1 MPDKFFNLPTIND
14 GFLKLQ
20 KQIIIPMKHSLV
32 FLIQLLMLTAIS
44 CAAQNNHSAQ
54 NALAGTGTYL
64 ELQKFQRE
72 PDSLLTENEKIKK
85 QTLFNLIKEKVSVRN
100 NQFYSSATRKDFTE
114 KGLSECYYDILE
126 KSIRE
131 TNQWAKDEN
140 ISNLD
145 SLYQS
150 SIKDA
155 FMKTK

>member
-1 MPDKFFNLPTIND
+1 
-14 GFLKLQ
+14 
-20 KQIIIPMKHSLV
+20 
-32 FLIQLLMLTAIS
+32 MLTAIS
-44 CAAQNNHSAQ
+44 CKAQTNNSAQ
-54 NALAGTGTYL
+54 NLNLLEGTYL

-100 NQFYSSATRKDFTE
+100 NQFYSSATRKDFTD
-114 KGLSECYYDILE
+114 KGFSEYYYDILE

>member
-1 MPDKFFNLPTIND
+1 
-14 GFLKLQ
+14 
-20 KQIIIPMKHSLV
+20 MKHSLV

-44 CAAQNNHSAQ
+44 CRAQNNHSAQ
-54 NALAGTGTYL
+54 NALAGTYL

-72 PDSLLTENEKIKK
+72 PNSLLTENEKTKK
-85 QTLFNLIKEKVSVRN
+85 NTLFNLIKEKVSVRN
-100 NQFYSSATRKDFTE
+100 NQFYSSATRKDFTD
-114 KGLSECYYDILE
+114 KGLSEYYYNILE

>member
-1 MPDKFFNLPTIND
+1 
-14 GFLKLQ
+14 
-20 KQIIIPMKHSLV
+20 
-32 FLIQLLMLTAIS
+32 MLFVIS
-44 CAAQNNHSAQ
+44 CATQKNHSAQ
-54 NALAGTGTYL
+54 NSLEGTGTYL

-100 NQFYSSATRKDFTE
+100 NQFYSSATRKDFTD

-145 SLYQS
+145 
-150 SIKDA
+150 
-155 FMKTK
+155 